1 MRTRGRFLL
10 AFAATLGAASALRA
24 APDYDA
30 VEEQSNIHFSVPL
43 MAVSKVSGK
52 FMDYEVW
59 LDAGGKPDLS
69 QATAR
74 ASIKVASVDT
84 GNNAWD
90 AKLRNPDW
98 FDAAKYPT
106 IRFESTRVRNTGKG
120 WEATGKLT
128 MHGVTKEIT
137 LPFAFEGRFEG
148 PNPDENVG
156 IHATF
161 KFDRR
166 DYGMAW
172 AGNAE
177 AKAVGNMVTV
187 EITILAKRKPSPST
201 AKTAASPPPSKRGTP
216 AHTSTGRSPAKP

>member
-1 MRTRGRFLL
+1 MRIRGPFLL
-10 AFAATLGAASALRA
+10 GVAAALVLTSSLLA
-24 APDYDA
+24 APEYDA

-59 LDAGGKPDLS
+59 LHAGDKPDLS
-69 QATAR
+69 HASATAE
-74 ASIKVASVDT
+74 ITVASVDT
-84 GNNAWD
+84 GNNSWD
-90 AKLRNPDW
+90 AKLRNPEW
-98 FDAAKYPT
+98 FDAAKYPK
-106 IRFESTRVRNTGKG
+106 IRFDSTRVRQVGDR

-137 LPFAFEGRFEG
+137 LPFTFEGRVEG
-148 PNPDENVG
+148 AAPAENVG
-156 IHATF
+156 IHATL

-172 AGNAE
+172 AGNTE

-187 EITILAKRKPSPST
+187 EITILARL
-201 AKTAASPPPSKRGTP
+201 AAAPK
-216 AHTSTGRSPAKP
+216 KK

>member
-1 MRTRGRFLL
+1 MRAIAGRFCL
-10 AFAATLGAASALRA
+10 ATTAALVATATLRA
-24 APDYDA
+24 APEFEA

-59 LDAGGKPDLS
+59 LQAGDKPDLS
-69 QATAR
+69 HATAK
-74 ASIKVASVDT
+74 AEIKVASIDT
-84 GNNAWD
+84 GNDSWD
-90 AKLRNPDW
+90 AKLRNPEW

-106 IRFESTRVRNTGKG
+106 IRFESTRVRNVGKG
-120 WEATGKLT
+120 WEAAGKLT

-137 LPFAFEGRFEG
+137 LPFTFEGRFDG
-148 PNPDENVG
+148 PNPDEHVG
-156 IHATF
+156 IHAHL

-187 EITILAKRKPSPST
+187 EITILAKRV
-201 AKTAASPPPSKRGTP
+201 ASAPK
-216 AHTSTGRSPAKP
+216 K